1 MNRVLVVGAGGVGN
15 VIVHKCLQSPDVFSD
30 VMLASRTLD
39 KCERIRDRLTR
50 PIRTAQVD
58 ADNSSEVAELIREF
72 RPAIVMN
79 AALPYQD
86 LSIMEAC
93 LDEGT
98 NYLDTANYEPPDV
111 ARFEYKWQW
120 DFHERYRS
128 RGIMALLGC
137 GFDPGVTNIYCAYT
151 RKRLFDRIEFIDIFD
166 CNGGD
171 HGRPFATNFNP
182 EINIR
187 EVTAKGRYWED
198 GRWVETDALSVTRDF
213 DFPGVGVRKAFLMYH
228 EELESLIKHFP
239 EIKRIR
245 FWMTFSEKYLMY
257 LRVLQDLGLTRIDS
271 IKYEGHEIAPLKFL
285 KTLLPD
291 PATLGESY
299 TGRTS
304 IGVLVE
310 GTARGRRR
318 RVFIYNVCDHQECY
332 RETGSQAV
340 SYTTG
345 VAAVCGAKL
354 TLQGR
359 WRGEGVFNVEEF
371 DPDPFMAD
379 VAPLG
384 LPWHI
389 EERAAD

>member
-1 MNRVLVVGAGGVGN
+1 MSKVLVVGAGGVGN
-15 VIVHKCLQSPDVFSD
+15 VIVHKCLQCSDIFSE
-30 VMLASRTLD
+30 VMLASRTLE
-39 KCERIRDRLTR
+39 KCERIRDQVAR
-50 PIRTAQVD
+50 PIHIARVD
-58 ADNSSEVAELIREF
+58 ADNSSEVADLIRDF
-72 RPAIVMN
+72 RPALVIN

-86 LSIMEAC
+86 LSIMDAC
-93 LDEGT
+93 LGGA

-120 DFHERYRS
+120 DYHDSYRR

-137 GFDPGVTNIYCAYT
+137 GFDPGMTNIYCAYA
-151 RKRLFDRIEFIDIFD
+151 RKHLFERIEFVDIVD
-166 CNGGD
+166 CNAGD

-187 EVTAKGRYWED
+187 EVTARGRYWEE
-198 GRWVETDALSVTRDF
+198 GKWVETDPLSVTTDF

-228 EELESLIKHFP
+228 EELESLVKHFP

-245 FWMTFSEKYLMY
+245 FWMTFGERYLTY
-257 LRVLQDLGLTRIDS
+257 LRVLQDLGLTRIDTVRH
-271 IKYEGHEIAPLKFL
+271 EGHEIVPLKFL

-291 PATLGESY
+291 PAGLGESY

-310 GTARGRRR
+310 GIANGERRR
-318 RVFIYNVCDHQECY
+318 FLIYNVCDHAECY
-332 RETGSQAV
+332 RETRSQAV

-345 VAAVCGAKL
+345 VAAVCGAKMI
-354 TLQGR
+354 LQGL

-371 DPDPFMAD
+371 DPDPFMAE
-379 VAPLG
+379 VATLG
-384 LPWHI
+384 LPWHVEQRAI
-389 EERAAD
+389 E